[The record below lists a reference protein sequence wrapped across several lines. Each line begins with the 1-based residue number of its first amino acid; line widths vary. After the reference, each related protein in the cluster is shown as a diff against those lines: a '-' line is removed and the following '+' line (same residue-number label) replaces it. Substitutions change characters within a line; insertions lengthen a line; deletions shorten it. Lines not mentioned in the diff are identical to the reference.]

1 MAKIDKAPT
10 SSDCDWMR
18 AAVRNAGYLRSN
30 PTATGQML
38 LKWVRRGWATLEG
51 TNPVRIRLTS
61 EGRSLC
67 EILCPECGVVAPHH
81 LGVCP
86 VYLAAQEV
94 ASRCVECGQS
104 WGGHAWD
111 CKSGAAAEGVKV

>member
-67 EILCPECGVVAPHH
+67 EI
-81 LGVCP
+81 P
-86 VYLAAQEV
+86 V
-94 ASRCVECGQS
+94 RCAECGQP

-111 CKSGAAAEGVKV
+111 CESGAAAEGVKV